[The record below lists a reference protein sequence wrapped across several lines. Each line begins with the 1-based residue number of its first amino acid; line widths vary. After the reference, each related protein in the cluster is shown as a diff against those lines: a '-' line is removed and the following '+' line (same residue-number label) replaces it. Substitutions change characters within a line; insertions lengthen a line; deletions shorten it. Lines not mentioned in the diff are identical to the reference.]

1 MSKYGVITEPGT
13 IRFERLL
20 PGPVNQVWEYLTES
34 EKRGKWL
41 ASGEMEK
48 KTGGRVYL
56 NFQHADLAPE
66 NAAIPERYKHYK
78 AGDTMIGRVTQWE
91 PHKLLSITWGPD
103 EASLVTFELNQENEN
118 VKLVLTHS
126 QLADNRD
133 ILLSV
138 ASGWHTYLGILIDH
152 LSGRK
157 PSGFFTTHTRMEEKY
172 GQLLR

>member
-13 IRFERLL
+13 IQFERLL
-20 PGPVNQVWEYLTES
+20 PGPANQVWEYLTES

-48 KTGGRVYL
+48 RVGGKVFF
-56 NFQHADLAPE
+56 NFRQADLAPE
-66 NAAIPERYKHYK
+66 NAAIPERYKQYK
-78 AGDTMIGRVTQWE
+78 AGDTMIGRVTQWD
-91 PHKLLSITWGPD
+91 PPSVLSFTWGPD
-103 EASLVTFELNQENEN
+103 EDSMVTFKLTPEEEN

-133 ILLSV
+133 VLLSV

-152 LSGRK
+152 LNGRK
-157 PSGFFTTHTRMEEKY
+157 PSGFFSTHTRMEEKY